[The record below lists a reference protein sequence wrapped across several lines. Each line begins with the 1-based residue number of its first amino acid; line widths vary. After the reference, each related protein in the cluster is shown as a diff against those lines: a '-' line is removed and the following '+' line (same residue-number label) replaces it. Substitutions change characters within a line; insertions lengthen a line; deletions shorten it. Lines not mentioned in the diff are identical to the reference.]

1 MSIEEIKKELLSSAV
16 ERKRT
21 GHLQPGVTDR
31 PLPNLYKA
39 SLLSEEAAAATI
51 YPVILNSQEDSG
63 SFKPIDCF
71 EDDIVGQSPHPRTS
85 ADKPSGSPVSWLS
98 SSMTPPL
105 KLRQAKNLPSS

>member
-21 GHLQPGVTDR
+21 GHLQPSVTDC
-31 PLPNLYKA
+31 PLPNLHKA

-51 YPVILNSQEDSG
+51 YPVILNSQEDSS

-71 EDDIVGQSPHPRTS
+71 EDDIVGQSPHPRN
-85 ADKPSGSPVSWLS
+85 
-98 SSMTPPL
+98 
-105 KLRQAKNLPSS
+105 LRRQTLRLARFLAVT